1 MHTFCLNQIRSLK
14 FLAVIMVT
22 VFSLLACAGDGND
35 TGTDDSDQSGDVTIS
50 LTDAVGDFATY
61 SVDVVSLTLT
71 KANGTEISSLPLSTR
86 IDFTQ
91 YTDMTEFLTVA
102 TVPSGVYVAA
112 TLTLDYTNADIW
124 VEDEVGVLVQIQE
137 IVDEDDNPLI
147 LVEMTVQLEDR
158 NQLVIAPGIPMH
170 LQLDF
175 DLQATNKV
183 EFEEPDDPKLIV
195 DPYLVADVN
204 RVSSKIHRLRG
215 LLDEV
220 IPEEQSFTVFIRP
233 FYTAL
238 TGKHHRFGRMTV
250 VTDEETLYD
259 LNGGTYQGEEGLK
272 AMQDLDPLTAIVV
285 LGDLKFNP
293 SRFDAKQV
301 FAGSSV
307 PWGDQDVIS
316 GTVIARQD
324 NELTVKGCTLV
335 QDDGSIIFHDT
346 VTVTVGDETRVTRQL
361 SNQSFTIQD
370 ISVGQRVTIF
380 GTLTQDQP
388 LNLALDATQGRV
400 HMKLTTVR
408 GTVIEVD
415 EDNPVAQINLD
426 LQSINRHRVTIFDFS
441 GTGIDPTYNADP
453 SDYEVNT
460 GALDLNKLELG
471 DPIKVRGFVQPFGA
485 APPDFNAQTIISVAD
500 VRAFMKVKWQPAS
513 MEAFTSIL
521 PDSLTLNLDGVGW
534 PHHVYRSWVATDLT
548 ELDQPT
554 TIQPLE
560 DGSGLFII
568 HYGSVFELFL
578 NFEDFS
584 ADLQNI
590 IEEGW
595 AVHKVWARGAFD
607 DASATLTANMV
618 DVHLK

>member
-1 MHTFCLNQIRSLK
+1 MRKFRLTYLPWTKCL
-14 FLAVIMVT
+14 LAVLT
-22 VFSLLACAGDGND
+22 TAFLLFACSGQELDTAADNND
-35 TGTDDSDQSGDVTIS
+35 PSGDITIS
-50 LTDAVGDFATY
+50 LTDAAGDFATY
-61 SVDVVSLTLT
+61 SLDVVSLRLT
-71 KANGTEISSLPLSTR
+71 KANGTEVSTLPLATR

-102 TVPSGVYVAA
+102 TVPAGVYVAA

-124 VEDEVGVLVQIQE
+124 VEDETGALVKVNE
-137 IVDEDDNPLI
+137 IVDEDDNPLT
-147 LVEMTVQLEDR
+147 LAEMTVQLENR

-175 DLQATNKV
+175 DLQATNSV
-183 EFEEPDDPKLIV
+183 EFPELDDPKLIV

-215 LLDEV
+215 LLHAVSLDQQE
-220 IPEEQSFTVFIRP
+220 FTVFIRP

-238 TGKHHRFGRMTV
+238 TGNHHLFGRMTV

-259 LNGGTYQGEEGLK
+259 LNGATYQGDEGLK
-272 AMQDLDPLTAIVV
+272 AMQDLDSLTAIVV

-293 SRFDAKQV
+293 LRFDAKQV
-301 FAGSSV
+301 FAGTSV
-307 PWGDQDVIS
+307 PWGNQDVVS

-335 QDDGSIIFHDT
+335 QDDGSIIFHDI
-346 VTVTVGDETRVTRQL
+346 VTVTVGDQTRVTRQL
-361 SNQSFTIQD
+361 SSQSFTIQD
-370 ISVGQRVTIF
+370 ISIGQRVTIL

-415 EDNPVAQINLD
+415 EENSVAQLNLD
-426 LQSINRHRVTIFDFS
+426 LQSISRYRAAIFNFS
-441 GTGIDPTYNADP
+441 GTGTDPATDADP
-453 SDYEVNT
+453 SDYEVST
-460 GALDLNKLELG
+460 SPLDLSKLELG
-471 DPIKVRGFVQPFGA
+471 DPIKVRGFVQPFGS
-485 APPDFNAQTIISVAD
+485 APPDFNALTIVSIAD
-500 VRAFMKVKWQPAS
+500 VRAFLRVRWQPAS
-513 MEAFTSIL
+513 TEAFASIW
-521 PDSLTLNLDGVGW
+521 PAGLTLNLEGVGR

-548 ELDQPT
+548 ALDQPT

-560 DGSGLFII
+560 DDNSLFII
-568 HYGSVFELFL
+568 HYGNVFELFL

-584 ADLQNI
+584 ADLESV

-595 AVHKVWARGAFD
+595 AVHKIWARGSFN
-607 DASATLTANMV
+607 DANATLTANMV